1 MLESFTC
8 LGRKKGGIKAKSSL
22 LADYHPFFF

>member
-8 LGRKKGGIKAKSSL
+8 LGWKKRGIEAKSSL